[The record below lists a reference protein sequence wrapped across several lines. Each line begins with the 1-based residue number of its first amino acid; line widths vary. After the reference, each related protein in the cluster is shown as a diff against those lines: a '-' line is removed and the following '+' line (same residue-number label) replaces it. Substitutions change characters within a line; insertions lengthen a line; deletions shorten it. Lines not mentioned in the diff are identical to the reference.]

1 MSYMEILCQV
11 IGCSA
16 DSCAAEEDLGA
27 WSKDELA
34 EHFFCQGWLS
44 AASMAV
50 GNARK
55 LFSNPREAVEL
66 LFEELASDADE
77 GEGFVMA
84 MMEMV
89 DDGAEVSHEAATIG
103 AGSHSAWDDDHIRL
117 GERGEQA
124 AAKCLE
130 RKGYKILERNW
141 RCRYGEADIIALDP
155 NGTVVFVEVKTRR
168 SRNTGLPEEAVSRSK
183 RRRYESIALEYMA
196 THEWEDGT
204 PLRFDAIAICVNA
217 PNRAILRHHV
227 GFFDGCI

>member
-66 LFEELASDADE
+66 LF
-77 GEGFVMA
+77 
-84 MMEMV
+84 
-89 DDGAEVSHEAATIG
+89 
-103 AGSHSAWDDDHIRL
+103 
-117 GERGEQA
+117 
-124 AAKCLE
+124 
-130 RKGYKILERNW
+130 
-141 RCRYGEADIIALDP
+141 
-155 NGTVVFVEVKTRR
+155 
-168 SRNTGLPEEAVSRSK
+168 
-183 RRRYESIALEYMA
+183 
-196 THEWEDGT
+196 
-204 PLRFDAIAICVNA
+204 
-217 PNRAILRHHV
+217 
-227 GFFDGCI
+227 